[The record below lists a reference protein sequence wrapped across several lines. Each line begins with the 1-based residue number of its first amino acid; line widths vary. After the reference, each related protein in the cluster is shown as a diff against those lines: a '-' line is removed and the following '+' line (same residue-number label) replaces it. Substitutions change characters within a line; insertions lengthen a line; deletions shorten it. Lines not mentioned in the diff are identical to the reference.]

1 MTRMPVGPPFTVPI
15 HSPQNPDARAPDYR
29 AYIIDIDGH
38 RFLKAARFL
47 SDHPDDATAIAAAK
61 TLVKGHDVELW
72 DGSRF
77 VARLSPERV
86 EAPQMVPPF
95 RYLRCAIR
103 WLNRFCDLPNKAFG
117 RDFKRLVETSRS
129 RRKSQAMTAI
139 RHRHPGSVPN
149 HNPVIR
155 TGLAA

>member
-95 RYLRCAIR
+95 VISAALSDGSIDSVTSLTKLSDEILSASSR
-103 WLNRFCDLPNKAFG
+103 PPG
-117 RDFKRLVETSRS
+117 RDESLKR
-129 RRKSQAMTAI
+129 
-139 RHRHPGSVPN
+139 
-149 HNPVIR
+149 
-155 TGLAA
+155 

>member
-15 HSPQNPDARAPDYR
+15 HPPQHPDAHAPDYR

-61 TLVKGHDVELW
+61 TLVEGHDVELW

-77 VARLSPERV
+77 VARLSPEGV
-86 EAPQMVPPF
+86 EAPQLVSPLVISAALSDGSKDSVTSLTRLSEEILSASSRPPVAKG
-95 RYLRCAIR
+95 RAR
-103 WLNRFCDLPNKAFG
+103 LP
-117 RDFKRLVETSRS
+117 
-129 RRKSQAMTAI
+129 
-139 RHRHPGSVPN
+139 
-149 HNPVIR
+149 
-155 TGLAA
+155 